1 MATPRPALGH
11 ALQPSTPG
19 SHTGPLRI
27 LTSRNRLRAGLVL
40 GAAAS
45 ACVTLV
51 ALPSSASA
59 EPNAAQMTQMVATA
73 SHQLE
78 VVSEQV
84 NQARVELTGQQAEA
98 KRADRSAALAQA
110 QLDVMRGKIRQIA
123 RAAYTTGDV
132 SRVDV
137 LLTSRSPGEL
147 LSQMGTLDAIAG
159 HQATVLRKTSQSA
172 REAEHARTAAQRA
185 ATAAKKTL
193 DSITAKQAQLQRQI
207 ADYRAEYARLTALQR
222 QAVARQV
229 AGQAVRTQAA
239 APAAPARAA
248 TARTTTARTATA
260 RTAAPAVAAPVAA
273 GSQAARVAVQTALAQ
288 VGKPYVWG
296 ASGPGAFDCS
306 GLTMYSY
313 AAAGV
318 ALPHSSSAQSSMG
331 TPVSR
336 GQLQPGDLVFFYS
349 PVSHVGM
356 YIGNGQMVHASTEG
370 TPVQVVSLGSM
381 PGYHSA
387 RRITG

>member
-1 MATPRPALGH
+1 LLRKNGETPLVATPRPALGH
-11 ALQPSTPG
+11 ALQPSTAG
-19 SHTGPLRI
+19 SRTGSLRAFGAR
-27 LTSRNRLRAGLVL
+27 TRLRAGLVL
-40 GAAAS
+40 GVAAS

-51 ALPSSASA
+51 VLPGSASA
-59 EPNAAQMTQMVATA
+59 EPDAAEVTQLVATA

-84 NQARVELTGQQAEA
+84 NQARVELRTQQAVA
-98 KRADRSAALAQA
+98 DRADRSVALARA
-110 QLDVMRGKIRQIA
+110 RFEAMRGKIRQIA

-159 HQATVLRKTSQSA
+159 HQADVLKQASKSA
-172 REAEHARTAAQRA
+172 RDAQHARAVADRT
-185 ATAAKKTL
+185 ATAARKTL
-193 DSITAKQAQLQRQI
+193 DTITAKQAQLKSQI
-207 ADYRAEYARLTALQR
+207 ADYKAEYARLTAAQQ
-222 QAVARQV
+222 QAVSRQV
-229 AGQAVRTQAA
+229 AGVAVRAPARAPAPARAA
-239 APAAPARAA
+239 APAA
-248 TARTTTARTATA
+248 
-260 RTAAPAVAAPVAA
+260 APAPVAA
-273 GSQAARVAVQTALAQ
+273 SSQAAQVAVQTALAQ

-296 ASGPGAFDCS
+296 ASGPSAFDCS

-318 ALPHSSSAQSSMG
+318 ALPHSSSAQSTMG
-331 TPVSR
+331 IPVSR

-370 TPVQVVSLGSM
+370 TPVQVVSLDSM
-381 PGYHSA
+381 PGYNSA
-387 RRITG
+387 RRIAG